1 MKKVLLTLTAVAG
14 LAFASQAQEY
24 GFNKGNVIVE
34 GNLGLSTTD
43 NKNTEVKT
51 TDFNFTP
58 KVGYFFTDKL
68 AAGINLH
75 AGFEFEDRYGAEV
88 ESKSNT
94 LGAGLFGRYYFL
106 ELGSRFK
113 TYAEVNADYQNA
125 KSEYTAAGTTTED
138 PAVNTFGIGGGIGAN
153 YFLTD
158 KIAVNFALSNIIGFN
173 TSKADTDGA
182 EAINSFGLNVNQ
194 YNNFFEAATFGL
206 TFKF

>member
-1 MKKVLLTLTAVAG
+1 
-14 LAFASQAQEY
+14 
-24 GFNKGNVIVE
+24 
-34 GNLGLSTTD
+34 STTD
-43 NKNTEVKT
+43 NKNSEVTDTEL
-51 TDFNFTP
+51 NLTP
-58 KVGYFFTDKL
+58 KAAYFFTDKI

-75 AGFEFEDRYGAEV
+75 AGVNVEDACGDDDKEKAN
-88 ESKSNT
+88 SK
-94 LGAGLFGRYYFL
+94 GVGLFERYYFL

-125 KSEYTAAGTTTED
+125 KSEYTSAGSTTEN

-173 TSKADTDGA
+173 TSKVDTDGA

-194 YNNFFEAATFGL
+194 YNNFFEAAT
-206 TFKF
+206 